1 VCYNLAMNVI
11 KLIEA
16 RRAELQR
23 LFDIET
29 EKENAAKTEKIRLQ
43 GEYRA
48 LDYILNETNKK
59 KAGKDGRV

>member
-1 VCYNLAMNVI
+1 MNVI

-59 KAGKDGRV
+59 KAGNNGRV

>member
-1 VCYNLAMNVI
+1 MNVI

-59 KAGKDGRV
+59 KAGKNGRV

>member
-1 VCYNLAMNVI
+1 MNVI